1 MDTTRSSRAE
11 HTAGHDFLIRLAIA
25 LVMLYGFLVT
35 VSLLPTDLP

>member
-1 MDTTRSSRAE
+1 MGTTRPGRGE
-11 HTAGHDFLIRLAIA
+11 HPAGHDFLVRLTIA